1 MCARRG
7 FFMIVTRAMQTVTSY
22 EIQVEVKDGEIIVAL
37 PSSGFHAVYFKR
49 AGSPFLTLRQRT
61 KTDDHE
67 EREGAV
73 DTEPRD
79 RGMEAPLRSADGE
92 R

>member
-37 PSSGFHAVYFKR
+37 PSSGFHAVYFK
-49 AGSPFLTLRQRT
+49 
-61 KTDDHE
+61 
-67 EREGAV
+67 
-73 DTEPRD
+73 
-79 RGMEAPLRSADGE
+79 
-92 R
+92 